1 MTSIDHAAAPILPA
15 PRPRRGRMSFFEF
28 TRTMRDNS
36 IATFSEEAF
45 EREILVRKLLWYR
58 SFLVNDPAGIKHVL
72 LDNVANYQK
81 TSITR
86 RLLEP
91 GMGKGLI
98 TAEGE
103 IWRRHRRIMAPSFDH
118 RSIVSYSPIMTQVAE
133 ELTAKWREL
142 PEGATIDVAEA
153 MMHATLTVISRTMF
167 SSDSEDIA
175 DVVNRGVERYQAEV
189 RPTLA
194 DFLGLPEW
202 LSRRGKLRASA
213 RALSEFDI
221 AINRLIE
228 TRIRNHK
235 TSPNDLLG
243 RLLAE
248 RDEETSGH
256 LSIQEVRDEVITI
269 FMAGHETTAQ
279 ALTWVWYLLS
289 QHPAE
294 EAKLHAEIKTVL
306 GGRLPRHEDLA
317 KLTYTRMIIEEAM
330 RLYPPAHTIS
340 RTSCADDE
348 ICNLRIPRGSVV
360 LISPWVLHRHHQ
372 LWERPGVF
380 EPKRFAPERAATRPR
395 FSYLPF
401 GAGPRICI
409 GAAFAMAEMMLMLA
423 TIAQRYTLR
432 LAPGHKVEPQGLITL
447 RARYG
452 LKMTIKSHD
461 WTADASAVT

>member
-1 MTSIDHAAAPILPA
+1 MSSIDQAAAPILAA
-15 PRPRRGRMSFFEF
+15 PHPRKGRMSFLEF
-28 TRTMRDNS
+28 VRTMRHNW
-36 IATFSEEAF
+36 IATYSEEAF
-45 EREILVRKLLWYR
+45 ERDILVRKLLWRR
-58 SFLVNDPAGIKHVL
+58 SFLVNDPAGIKRVL
-72 LDNVANYQK
+72 LDNVANYPK
-81 TSITR
+81 TSVTR

-103 IWRRHRRIMAPSFDH
+103 TWRHHRRIMAPAFDH

-133 ELTAKWREL
+133 ELMAKWHKL
-142 PEGATIDVAEA
+142 PEGTTIDVAEA
-153 MMHATLTVISRTMF
+153 MMQATFTIISRTMF
-167 SSDSEDIA
+167 SSDSAHIA
-175 DVVNRGVERYQAEV
+175 DVVRRGVERYQAEV

-194 DFLGLPEW
+194 DFLGLPQW
-202 LSRRGKLRASA
+202 LSHRGKMRASA
-213 RALSEFDI
+213 HALSEFDI

-228 TRIRNHK
+228 TRIQNHDA
-235 TSPNDLLG
+235 SPNDLLN

-248 RDEETSGH
+248 RDKETSGR
-256 LSIQEVRDEVITI
+256 LSIQEVRDEVITTFI
-269 FMAGHETTAQ
+269 AGHETTAQ

-306 GGRLPRHEDLA
+306 NGRLPRHEDLA

-340 RTSCADDE
+340 RTPLVDDE
-348 ICNLRIPRGSVV
+348 ICNLRIPKGTVV
-360 LISPWVLHRHHQ
+360 LISPWVLHRHRR
-372 LWERPGVF
+372 LWERPDAF
-380 EPKRFAPERAATRPR
+380 EPTRFAPERAATRPR

-401 GAGPRICI
+401 GAGPRVCL
-409 GAAFAMAEMMLMLA
+409 GVAFAMAETMLMLA
-423 TIAQRYTLR
+423 AIAQRFSLR

-452 LKMTIKSHD
+452 LKMAIRPRD
-461 WTADASAVT
+461 

>member
-1 MTSIDHAAAPILPA
+1 MTSLDQAATPILPA
-15 PRPRRGRMSFFEF
+15 PRPHKGRMSFLEF
-28 TRTMRDNS
+28 ARTARDNW

-45 EREILVRKLLWYR
+45 DRDILVRRMLWQR
-58 SFLVNDPAGIKHVL
+58 SFLLNDPAAIKRVL
-72 LDNVANYQK
+72 LDNVANYPK
-81 TSITR
+81 TSLTR
-86 RLLEP
+86 LLLEP

-103 IWRRHRRIMAPSFDH
+103 IWRRHRRIMAPAFDH
-118 RSIVSYSPIMTQVAE
+118 RSILSYSPIMTQVAE
-133 ELTAKWREL
+133 ELVAKWHEL
-142 PEGATIDVAEA
+142 PEGTTIDVAAA
-153 MMHATLTVISRTMF
+153 MMQATLTVISRTMF
-167 SSDSEDIA
+167 SSDSEHIA
-175 DVVNRGVERYQAEV
+175 DVVRRGVERYQAEV

-194 DFLGLPEW
+194 DLLGLPHW
-202 LSRRGKLRASA
+202 LSHRGKLRASA

-228 TRIRNHK
+228 TRIQSHDA
-235 TSPNDLLG
+235 SPKDLLG

-248 RDEETSGH
+248 RDEDTSGS
-256 LSIQEVRDEVITI
+256 LSIQEVRDEVITTFI
-269 FMAGHETTAQ
+269 AGHETTGQ

-306 GGRLPRHEDLA
+306 GGRPPRHEDLA

-340 RTSCADDE
+340 RTPQADDE
-348 ICNLRIPRGSVV
+348 ICNLRIPKGSVV
-360 LISPWVLHRHHQ
+360 LISPWVLHRHRR
-372 LWERPGVF
+372 LWERPDAF
-380 EPKRFAPERAATRPR
+380 EPERFAPERAATRSR

-409 GAAFAMAEMMLMLA
+409 GASFAMAETMLMLA
-423 TIAQRYTLR
+423 AIAQRFSLR

-452 LKMTIKSHD
+452 MMMTIKPHD
-461 WTADASAVT
+461 